1 MPATYT
7 RFLEG
12 RFRAVF
18 KLEGTPM
25 RVEYRT
31 GDNPFAVEDKTAP
44 TKAKSST
51 PVKNKYIKAAKAEVA
66 LTAGAMPTK
75 KMPTLDKDTAEL
87 APKERFKVR
96 AAVAKKVG
104 STIGKYKETGRPLV
118 KRGQKSTK
126 K

>member
-1 MPATYT
+1 MHWTACPA
-7 RFLEG
+7 L
-12 RFRAVF
+12 

-44 TKAKSST
+44 TKAKTSS
-51 PVKNKYIKAAKAEVA
+51 PVKNKYIKAAKDEVA
-66 LTAGAMPTK
+66 QTAGAKPNKRTSV
-75 KMPTLDKDTAEL
+75 AIQEVSEL
-87 APKERFKVR
+87 APKDRLKLR
-96 AAVAKKVG
+96 AAVAKKAVKKTG
-104 STIGKYKETGRPLV
+104 STIQKYKDTGRPVV